1 MPKKKGMEW
10 KVEDTWW
17 LGQQWVKANERF
29 PSVDEIMKGIQ
40 KEE

>member
-10 KVEDTWW
+10 KDEDTYL
-17 LGQQWVKANERF
+17 LGRQWYNANKSY